1 MNGRGGIELS
11 ALKHGFFKVGFML
24 CDRCVSNADCG
35 HFQPKGR
42 CLLEKRAF
50 EKVVSDLMGEFELES
65 VADRILVERAAMYLI
80 RIARA
85 EAYESIV
92 GVTESSVL
100 WGGYISR
107 LDNTLRGLLNDLALT
122 RVKRQ
127 RLEKN
132 EALLVSLDEVIQKF
146 AKASA
151 VPRKHVKV
159 EVAKQRV
166 CFARRT
172 MLLIS
177 WRKEYSKLSLSVR
190 RGNDVG

>member
-1 MNGRGGIELS
+1 
-11 ALKHGFFKVGFML
+11 ML
-24 CDRCVSNADCG
+24 CDRYVSNAECG

-50 EKVVSDLMGEFELES
+50 EKVVSELMGEFELES

-85 EAYESIV
+85 EAYESAV
-92 GVTESSVL
+92 GVTESSAL

-122 RVKRQ
+122 RVKRRQ
-127 RLEKN
+127 LEKN

-146 AKASA
+146 AKART
-151 VPRKHVKV
+151 PQRKRVKV
-159 EVAKQRV
+159 EVERQRAA
-166 CFARRT
+166 FFQRRA
-172 MLLIS
+172 LLIS
-177 WRKEYSKLSLSVR
+177 WRREYSKLSLTVR
-190 RGNDVG
+190 RGSDVG

>member
-1 MNGRGGIELS
+1 
-11 ALKHGFFKVGFML
+11 ML
-24 CDRCVSNADCG
+24 CDRCASNAECK

-42 CLLEKRAF
+42 CLLEKEAF
-50 EKVVSDLMGEFELES
+50 EKVVSELMGEFELES

-85 EAYESIV
+85 EAYESAV
-92 GVTESSVL
+92 GVTESSAL
-100 WGGYISR
+100 WGSYISR

-146 AKASA
+146 AKART

-159 EVAKQRV
+159 EVAKQHACLAQRM
-166 CFARRT
+166 

-177 WRKEYSKLSLSVR
+177 WRREYSKLSLAVR